1 MKAKTNKIQILN
13 HLLGQKHISNKIQ
26 ILNHLLCQKH
36 ISQLEALGVYRC
48 FRLAA
53 VIHELRKEGYN
64 IQSHWSVDATGKKYK
79 RYYLSTSNE
88 TQYASCKTLRRK

>member
-1 MKAKTNKIQILN
+1 MKASTNKMQILN
-13 HLLGQKHISNKIQ
+13 HLLG
-26 ILNHLLCQKH
+26 QKH

>member
-13 HLLGQKHISNKIQ
+13 HLLGQKY
-26 ILNHLLCQKH
+26 